1 MLKYLITAIILLLT
15 DPANAAEC
23 TLYEKSHPTFLLNG
37 AHLSTGKCSTCA
49 SCHKGGIFMGTPKSC
64 VTCHNGDPRWA
75 TIGRS
80 AKHIPTFLVE
90 CNNCH
95 TTTAFTPVSSTQFS
109 HISVATYRCDSCHNG
124 AYRTPYGALGKSS
137 DHPTTATVGG
147 VKVSIA
153 GWDCNHSGCHTTK
166 TFSK

>member
-1 MLKYLITAIILLLT
+1 MLKYIITAVILLVSF
-15 DPANAAEC
+15 PANSAEC

-49 SCHKGGIFMGTPKSC
+49 SCHKGGIFIGTPKAC
-64 VTCHNGDPRWA
+64 VSCHNGDPRWT

-80 AKHIPTFLVE
+80 AKHIPTLLTDRSY
-90 CNNCH
+90 CH
-95 TTTAFTPVSSTQFS
+95 QTTLFTTGVTMN
-109 HISVATYRCDSCHNG
+109 HTSVAAYRCDSCHNG
-124 AYRTPYGALGKSS
+124 AYKSYGAQGKSS
-137 DHPTTATVGG
+137 GHPTTATVAG

-153 GWDCNHSGCHTTK
+153 GWDCNHSGCHTTR